1 VTDST
6 ASHFARAIGAPS
18 ECTGLVV
25 ILQATVTIFMGRLI
39 LKAVNGGKT
48 GPAAAGTAVGSTAG
62 LMGVA
67 GVCGSNEVALANGAV
82 AYAVMVAIASLLS
95 SVPAITTVLA
105 AMVA

>member
-1 VTDST
+1 M
-6 ASHFARAIGAPS
+6 
-18 ECTGLVV
+18 
-25 ILQATVTIFMGRLI
+25 QAAVTILLGRLI

-48 GPAAAGTAVGSTAG
+48 GAAAAGTAVGATAG

-95 SVPAITTVLA
+95 NVPGITAALA
-105 AMVA
+105 ALVA